1 MRERSSKSLVY
12 KQAMS
17 ESNNEFD
24 SSRIDIRLLGILEP
38 RTFHRYK
45 AIIITMILI
54 IIFVAIAIFIGRAYV
69 DGYKSNKG
77 AIITCGVI
85 EFCIVIIYF
94 KLIHKHMPSRRSI
107 SKFTGDAAIMRQK
120 QALFKA
126 SQLKNVDMEQHRE
139 KAAYESDLVSKHMT
153 EIEQY
158 KHDNEIMRHEL
169 KRARQWIMH
178 MRNECVLP

>member
-1 MRERSSKSLVY
+1 
-12 KQAMS
+12 
-17 ESNNEFD
+17 
-24 SSRIDIRLLGILEP
+24 
-38 RTFHRYK
+38 
-45 AIIITMILI
+45 
-54 IIFVAIAIFIGRAYV
+54 
-69 DGYKSNKG
+69 
-77 AIITCGVI
+77 
-85 EFCIVIIYF
+85 
-94 KLIHKHMPSRRSI
+94 
-107 SKFTGDAAIMRQK
+107 MRQK

-126 SQLKNVDMEQHRE
+126 SQLKNVAMEQHRE